1 MDLFPAKAQFHTGE
15 PVDVILET
23 DGEPWERAEAA
34 VFRLNELVGRQSL
47 RPAGPRTVLSLGCFD
62 SPFAGY
68 GVSVRLTGGGKT
80 AVLETAFD
88 VTDSPKRTLRYGFVS
103 DFTPADADNG
113 AMDWLRK
120 CHINTVQF
128 YDWSYRH
135 DSLVSDSETYRDM
148 MGKEISRP
156 TVLGKVRRAK
166 ELGMQPIA
174 YGAVYAASREFFEQH
189 PDWAFYTGAQQP
201 FVFIDVFYIMN
212 IQAGS
217 PWREHLIGE
226 YQKALEKM
234 EFSGI
239 HMDTYGFPK
248 TAFSHLRKTPEWVR
262 LDRELPTLI
271 EETREKLS
279 RGGADPCLIFN
290 NVGNWPTR
298 STAAAPQD
306 AVYIEVWEP
315 YDRYCHIARLIDDA
329 KAAGGGKP
337 VILAAYL
344 PPFRTEERRQA
355 MNAARLLTAAIVS
368 HGATHLLLGENRA
381 VLTQGYYSDYA
392 RLEEAD
398 AGLLRRY
405 YDFLVRYL
413 ELFCDDGLQT
423 VSMTHTGWDNDE
435 YRCLNAPASAWGEAG
450 KLWMIARERKER
462 KLLAFVNL
470 CGCGDDRWDRG
481 NPTPAVQRGVRVQVQ
496 VDFPATGVYTASP
509 DGPSLEAQTVPYTVQ
524 TGAKGCFVAFELP
537 AVEVWRIVWIE
548 MKGGNEDEK

>member
-23 DGEPWERAEAA
+23 NGEPWERAEAA

-201 FVFIDVFYIMN
+201 FVFIDVFYTMN

-329 KAAGGGKP
+329 KAAGGCKP

-368 HGATHLLLGENRA
+368 HGATHLLLGQNRA

-413 ELFCDDGLQT
+413 ELFCDGELET

-481 NPTPAVQRGVRVQVQ
+481 KPTPAVRRGVRVQVQ

>member
-329 KAAGGGKP
+329 KAAGDGKP

-413 ELFCDDGLQT
+413 ELFCDGELET

-481 NPTPAVQRGVRVQVQ
+481 KPTPAVQRGVRVQVQ

-509 DGPSLEAQTVPYTVQ
+509 DGPSLEAQAVPYTVQ

>member
-1 MDLFPAKAQFHTGE
+1 MDLFPAKTQFLTGE
-15 PVDVILET
+15 NVDLILET
-23 DGEPWERAEAA
+23 AKEQWEQAEVS
-34 VFRLNELVGRQSL
+34 VFRLNDLVLRQSRRPEGGRALL
-47 RPAGPRTVLSLGCFD
+47 RLGSFD

-68 GVSVRLTGGGKT
+68 GVSVRLTGGGRT

-88 VTDSPKRTLRYGFVS
+88 VTDRPKRSLRYGFVS
-103 DFTPADADNG
+103 DFTPEDADNG

-120 CHINTVQF
+120 CHINMVQF

-135 DSLVSDSETYRDM
+135 DSLVSDSENYRDM
-148 MGKEISRP
+148 MGKAISRS

-166 ELGMQPIA
+166 ELGMHPIA

-189 PDWAFYTGAQQP
+189 QDWAFYNSAQQP

-217 PWREHLIGE
+217 PWRDHIIGE
-226 YQKALEKM
+226 YRKALEKM
-234 EFSGI
+234 GFSGI

-248 TAFSHLRKTPEWVR
+248 TAFSHRKEGPEWVR
-262 LDRELPTLI
+262 LDWELPTLI

-279 RGGADPCLIFN
+279 RGGADPYLIFN
-290 NVGNWPTR
+290 NVGNWPTY

-329 KAAGGGKP
+329 KAAGGGKQ

-344 PPFRTEERRQA
+344 TPFRTEERHRA

-368 HGATHLLLGENRA
+368 QGATHLLLGENRA
-381 VLTQGYYSDYA
+381 VLTQGYYSDYT
-392 RLEEAD
+392 RLEEEE

-413 ELFCDDGLQT
+413 ELFYDDGLQT
-423 VSMTHTGWDNDE
+423 VSMTHTGWDNYE
-435 YRCLNAPASAWGEAG
+435 YRCLNVPASAWGEAG

-462 KLLAFVNL
+462 KLLSFVNL
-470 CGCGDDRWDRG
+470 CGCDDDHWDRG
-481 NPTPAVQRGVRVQVQ
+481 KPEPKVQQGVRVKVQ
-496 VDFPATGVYTASP
+496 VDFPVKGIYTASP
-509 DGPSLEAQTVPYTVQ
+509 DGPSLAAQEVPYSVENSE
-524 TGAKGCFVAFELP
+524 KGCFVEFELSG
-537 AVEVWRIVWIE
+537 VELWRIVWIE
-548 MKGGNEDEK
+548 MKGGNEIEK

>member
-1 MDLFPAKAQFHTGE
+1 MDLFPAKAQFLTSE
-15 PVDVILET
+15 NVDVILET
-23 DGEPWERAEAA
+23 AEEQWEQAEVS
-34 VFRLNELVGRQSL
+34 VFRLNELVRRQSV
-47 RPAGPRTVLSLGCFD
+47 RPAGRRTVLQLGGFD

-80 AVLETAFD
+80 AALETAFD
-88 VTDSPKRTLRYGFVS
+88 VTDRPKRSLRYGFVS
-103 DFTPADADNG
+103 DFTSADANNG

-120 CHINTVQF
+120 CHINMVQF

-135 DSLVSDSETYRDM
+135 DSLVSDSENYRDM
-148 MGKEISRP
+148 MGKEICRS
-156 TVLGKVRRAK
+156 TVLGKVRQAK
-166 ELGMQPIA
+166 ELGMRPIA

-189 PDWAFYTGAQQP
+189 PDWAFYNSAQQP

-212 IQAGS
+212 IQTGS
-217 PWREHLIGE
+217 PWRDHLIGE

-248 TAFSHLRKTPEWVR
+248 TAFSHRKEKPEWVR

-279 RGGADPCLIFN
+279 RGGVDPYLIFN
-290 NVGNWPTR
+290 NVGNWPTC

-329 KAAGGGKP
+329 KAAGGGKQ

-344 PPFRTEERRQA
+344 TPFRTEERQRA

-368 HGATHLLLGENRA
+368 QGATHLLLGENRA
-381 VLTQGYYSDYA
+381 VLTQGYYSDYT
-392 RLEEAD
+392 RLKEDEA
-398 AGLLRRY
+398 GQLRRY

-413 ELFCDDGLQT
+413 ELFYDAGLQT
-423 VSMTHTGWDNDE
+423 VSMTHTGWDNYE
-435 YRCLNAPASAWGEAG
+435 YRCLNVSTSAWGEAG

-462 KLLAFVNL
+462 KLISFVNL
-470 CGCGDDRWDRG
+470 CGCDEDRWDRG
-481 NPTPAVQRGVRVQVQ
+481 KPEPEVQRGVQVRVQ
-496 VDFPATGVYTASP
+496 VDFPVRGIYTASP
-509 DGPSLEAQTVPYTVQ
+509 DGLSLGAQEVPYSIEN
-524 TGAKGCFVAFELP
+524 GEKGCFVKFELS
-537 AVEVWRIVWIE
+537 AVELWRIVWID
-548 MKGGNEDEK
+548 MDTRCDEEE

>member
-329 KAAGGGKP
+329 KAAGGCKP

-413 ELFCDDGLQT
+413 ELFCDGELET

-481 NPTPAVQRGVRVQVQ
+481 KPTPAVRRGVRVQVQ

>member
-23 DGEPWERAEAA
+23 NGEPWERAEAA

-201 FVFIDVFYIMN
+201 FVFIDVFYTMN

-329 KAAGGGKP
+329 KAAGGCKP

-413 ELFCDDGLQT
+413 ELFCDGELET

-481 NPTPAVQRGVRVQVQ
+481 KPTPAVRRGVRVQVQ

>member
-329 KAAGGGKP
+329 KAAGGCKP

-413 ELFCDDGLQT
+413 ELFCDGELET

-435 YRCLNAPASAWGEAG
+435 YRCLNAPASAWGEEG

-481 NPTPAVQRGVRVQVQ
+481 KPTPAVRRGVRVQVQ

>member
-15 PVDVILET
+15 PVDEILET

-290 NVGNWPTR
+290 NVGNWPPR

-329 KAAGGGKP
+329 KAAGGCKP

-413 ELFCDDGLQT
+413 ELFCDGELET

-481 NPTPAVQRGVRVQVQ
+481 KPTPAVRRGVRVQVQ
-496 VDFPATGVYTASP
+496 VGFPATGGYTASA
-509 DGPSLEAQTVPYTVQ
+509 DGPGLGAQTVPYTVQ

>member
-315 YDRYCHIARLIDDA
+315 YDRYCHIARLIDDD

-413 ELFCDDGLQT
+413 ELFCDGELET

-481 NPTPAVQRGVRVQVQ
+481 KPTPAVQRGVRVQVQ

>member
-298 STAAAPQD
+298 STAAAPRT
-306 AVYIEVWEP
+306 
-315 YDRYCHIARLIDDA
+315 RY
-329 KAAGGGKP
+329 
-337 VILAAYL
+337 
-344 PPFRTEERRQA
+344 T
-355 MNAARLLTAAIVS
+355 S
-368 HGATHLLLGENRA
+368 
-381 VLTQGYYSDYA
+381 
-392 RLEEAD
+392 
-398 AGLLRRY
+398 
-405 YDFLVRYL
+405 
-413 ELFCDDGLQT
+413 
-423 VSMTHTGWDNDE
+423 
-435 YRCLNAPASAWGEAG
+435 RC
-450 KLWMIARERKER
+450 
-462 KLLAFVNL
+462 
-470 CGCGDDRWDRG
+470 G
-481 NPTPAVQRGVRVQVQ
+481 NPTTAI
-496 VDFPATGVYTASP
+496 AT
-509 DGPSLEAQTVPYTVQ
+509 
-524 TGAKGCFVAFELP
+524 LP
-537 AVEVWRIVWIE
+537 
-548 MKGGNEDEK
+548 G

>member
-23 DGEPWERAEAA
+23 NGEPWERAEAA

-329 KAAGGGKP
+329 KAAGGCKP

-413 ELFCDDGLQT
+413 ELFCDGELET

-481 NPTPAVQRGVRVQVQ
+481 KPTPAVRRGVRVQVQ